1 MIQKVTELLLEACQ
15 IPDLILISAA
25 LDAFYDIFSEDY
37 YNKVLLENDVIPQM
51 AKGQDG
57 LATLYKKNK

>member
-1 MIQKVTELLLEACQ
+1 MTELLLESCQ
-15 IPDLILISAA
+15 IPDLVLISAA

-37 YNKVLLENDVIPQM
+37 YNKVLLENDVITQM